1 MILTFLFLYSMEEE
15 EEEGLTIDSVEMDQG
30 ESLISSLTVH
40 DWVESGKLGTP
51 KFVKEKKILRKWE
64 MLVYFTSRKSYL
76 IFYYSTYCRGPQL
89 PQSLPCFSILPH
101 YVI

>member
-40 DWVESGKLGTP
+40 D
-51 KFVKEKKILRKWE
+51 
-64 MLVYFTSRKSYL
+64 
-76 IFYYSTYCRGPQL
+76 
-89 PQSLPCFSILPH
+89 
-101 YVI
+101 